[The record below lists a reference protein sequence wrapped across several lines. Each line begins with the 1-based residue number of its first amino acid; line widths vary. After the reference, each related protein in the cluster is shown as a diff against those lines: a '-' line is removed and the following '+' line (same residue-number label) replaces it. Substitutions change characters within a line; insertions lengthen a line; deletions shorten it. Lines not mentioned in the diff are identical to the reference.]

1 MSDSKIRIKN
11 IGNDSAPV
19 RLVKMTNDSKVTI
32 EPLGANEPNAFTDSP
47 EDVRFCLAPLKQ
59 SEVVVQQAQ
68 DDVLGEMILAG
79 IINTK
84 HLDAQTIL
92 IEEIVTVTETTVD
105 VLFASRLN
113 NQITGNVERKH
124 QYFLNLGNM
133 TTLGIDS
140 IANISIRA
148 SKYLAGNGELVGQH
162 NVEFPKSK
170 VFVTSTKDI
179 IYPMT
184 ISELDPNTYLD
195 LVIDLD
201 GNRTL
206 FAPRF
211 HRLNVNVTV
220 ESNSEISPVN
230 LRGFDNIF
238 LTETNNFDFGQVR
251 QANSFNIGENT
262 STKDELIIRSA
273 SALFQYKLDE
283 SIILKQSFVVEFEH
297 WLIDN
302 SSTITM
308 SIGSTNY
315 TKEEIIAGAKLV
327 NDKYYFLV
335 NVSNKD
341 LNGFVVEVIADY
353 DGPVFNDYVNT
364 HYKYTIVGTVTPK
377 PAIPLFALSSR
388 MASVEV
394 KNENT
399 YYYDGYRYLQFKVP
413 VSEPAMV
420 CIFPDISTENYSVKL
435 LSTPTTLSDITDKQA
450 LADFFHIKTDNPIL
464 QHVAGKQIA
473 FGFEKAGEAIFQIQ
487 VPSGITGKVYFTL
500 RPVGGNGNLMIY
512 DNNLMYLRGV
522 TERLPAP
529 VLDTVS
535 VGNLKRVTIE
545 PETSMEAY
553 YMFSEL
559 LMPGQAIAADAIFNS
574 NARLFFM
581 DERQTYI
588 DLLDSSV
595 VVREFPDF
603 AYWMS
608 ISSSSANGYR
618 NWKNPTTEVVS
629 KIPFSVDFTSE
640 AVFDTWISDAL
651 IAVYRTVENKLILI
665 KFIRQGGI
673 AVGIQKIATLVNN
686 LDDMGYTLDKGM
698 KVVYHTENS
707 TAYKVVEITKPYN
720 VSYEEITTFETD
732 QTLELNAIA
741 RLTDISGI
749 NAKLTSS

>member
-11 IGNDSAPV
+11 IGNDSVPI

-32 EPLGANEPNAFTDSP
+32 EPLGTNEPNAFTDSP

-68 DDVLGEMILAG
+68 DDILGEMILAG
-79 IINTK
+79 IIDTK

-92 IEEIVTVTETTVD
+92 IEEVVTATETTVD

-133 TTLGIDS
+133 TALGIDS

-162 NVEFPKSK
+162 NVELPKSK

-238 LTETNNFDFGQVR
+238 LTETNNFNFGQVR
-251 QANSFNIGENT
+251 QANNFNIGENT

-308 SIGSTNY
+308 SVGSTNY
-315 TKEEIIAGAKLV
+315 TKEEIVAGAKLV
-327 NDKYYFLV
+327 NDKYYFLI

-353 DGPVFNDYVNT
+353 DGPIFNDYVNT

-420 CIFPDISTENYSVKL
+420 CIFPDISVENYSVKL

-450 LADFFHIKTDNPIL
+450 LADFFHIKTNNPIL

-487 VPSGITGKVYFTL
+487 VPNGITGKVYFTL

-512 DNNLMYLRGV
+512 DNNLMHLRGV

-535 VGNLKRVTIE
+535 VGNLKCVTIE

-732 QTLELNAIA
+732 QTLELNAIV

>member
-11 IGNDSAPV
+11 IGNDTAPI

-32 EPLGANEPNAFTDSP
+32 EPLEANGVDAFHSTP
-47 EDVRFCLAPLKQ
+47 EDIRFCLAPLKQ
-59 SEVVVQQAQ
+59 SIVTVQQAQ
-68 DDVLGEMILAG
+68 EDILGEMILAG
-79 IINTK
+79 IVDK
-84 HLDAQTIL
+84 SHLDAETVL
-92 IEEIVTVTETTVD
+92 IEEVVTETETTVD
-105 VLFASRLN
+105 VLFASRIN
-113 NQITGNVERKH
+113 SQVTDNVQRQQH
-124 QYFLNLGNM
+124 YFLNLGNM
-133 TTLGIDS
+133 TTLGLDTV
-140 IANISIRA
+140 ANVSIRA
-148 SKYLAGNGELVGQH
+148 SKYLAGNGELVGQY
-162 NVEFPKSK
+162 NAVLPKSK

-179 IYPMT
+179 IYPML

-201 GNRTL
+201 GTRTL

-238 LTETNNFDFGQVR
+238 LAETNNFDFGQVR

-262 STKDELIIRSA
+262 STKDELILRSA
-273 SALFQYKLDE
+273 SALFQYKVDE
-283 SIILKQSFVVEFEH
+283 TIVMKQSFVIEFEH
-297 WLIDN
+297 WLID
-302 SSTITM
+302 STSEVTM
-308 SIGSTNY
+308 SIGPTSY
-315 TKEEIIAGAKLV
+315 TKQEIINGCKLV
-327 NDKYYFLV
+327 NGKYYFLV
-335 NVSNKD
+335 NLSNKD
-341 LNGFVVEVIADY
+341 LNGYVIEVFADY
-353 DGPVFNDYVNT
+353 DGSVFKDYIKT
-364 HYKYTIVGTVTPK
+364 HYKYTLVGTITPK

-420 CIFPDISTENYSVKL
+420 CIFPDISAENYSVKL

-450 LADFFHIKTDNPIL
+450 LADFFHIKTNNPIL

-512 DNNLMYLRGV
+512 DNNLMHLRGV

-545 PETSMEAY
+545 PETSMEAS

-559 LMPGQAIAADAIFNS
+559 LMPGQAIAADAIFDN

-588 DLLDSSV
+588 DLLDVSV
-595 VVREFPDF
+595 VLREFPDF

-618 NWKNPTTEVVS
+618 NYKNPTTNVVS
-629 KIPFSVDFTSE
+629 KIPFSVDFTSK

-651 IAVYRTVENKLILI
+651 IAIYRTVENKLILI
-665 KFIRQGGI
+665 KFIRQAGI

-698 KVVYHTENS
+698 KIVYRTENS

-732 QTLELNAIA
+732 QTLELNAIV

>member
-11 IGNDSAPV
+11 IGNDSAPI

-32 EPLGANEPNAFTDSP
+32 EPLGTNEPNAFTDSP

-68 DDVLGEMILAG
+68 DDILGEMILAG
-79 IINTK
+79 IIDTK

-92 IEEIVTVTETTVD
+92 IEEVVTATETTVD

-133 TTLGIDS
+133 TALGINS

-162 NVEFPKSK
+162 NVELPKSK

-238 LTETNNFDFGQVR
+238 LTETNNFNFGQVR

-308 SIGSTNY
+308 SVGSTNY
-315 TKEEIIAGAKLV
+315 TKEEIVAGAKLV
-327 NDKYYFLV
+327 NDKYYFLI

-353 DGPVFNDYVNT
+353 DGPIFNDYVNT

-420 CIFPDISTENYSVKL
+420 CIFPDISAENYSVKL

-450 LADFFHIKTDNPIL
+450 LADFFHIKTNNPIL

-512 DNNLMYLRGV
+512 DNNLMHLRGV

-574 NARLFFM
+574 NARLIFM

-732 QTLELNAIA
+732 QTLELNAIV

>member
-11 IGNDSAPV
+11 IGNDSAPI

-32 EPLGANEPNAFTDSP
+32 EPLGTNEPNAFTDSP

-68 DDVLGEMILAG
+68 DDILGEMILAG
-79 IINTK
+79 IIDTK

-92 IEEIVTVTETTVD
+92 IEEVVTATETTVD

-133 TTLGIDS
+133 TALGINS

-162 NVEFPKSK
+162 NVELPKSK

-206 FAPRF
+206 FVPRF

-238 LTETNNFDFGQVR
+238 LTETNNFNFGQVR

-308 SIGSTNY
+308 SVGSTNY
-315 TKEEIIAGAKLV
+315 TKEEIVAGAKLV
-327 NDKYYFLV
+327 NDKYYFLI

-353 DGPVFNDYVNT
+353 DGPIFNDYVNT

-420 CIFPDISTENYSVKL
+420 CIFPDISAENYSVKL

-450 LADFFHIKTDNPIL
+450 LADFFHIKTNNPIL

-512 DNNLMYLRGV
+512 DNNLMHLRGV

-574 NARLFFM
+574 NARLLFM

-732 QTLELNAIA
+732 QTLELNAIV

>member
-11 IGNDSAPV
+11 IGNDSAPI

-68 DDVLGEMILAG
+68 DDILGEMILAG
-79 IINTK
+79 IIDTK

-92 IEEIVTVTETTVD
+92 IEEIITATETTVD

-133 TTLGIDS
+133 TALGIDS
-140 IANISIRA
+140 VANISIRA

-162 NVEFPKSK
+162 NVELPKSK

-201 GNRTL
+201 GNRSL

-220 ESNSEISPVN
+220 ENNAEISPVN
-230 LRGFDNIF
+230 LRGFDGVF
-238 LTETNNFDFGQVR
+238 ATETGNYDFGQIK

-283 SIILKQSFVVEFEH
+283 SIILQQSFVVEFEH

-302 SSTITM
+302 SSTVTM

-315 TKEEIIAGAKLV
+315 TKDEIIAGAKLV
-327 NDKYYFLV
+327 NNKYYFLV

-353 DGPVFNDYVNT
+353 DGPIFKDYVST
-364 HYKYTIVGTVTPK
+364 HYKYTIVGTITPK
-377 PAIPLFALSSR
+377 PAIPLFALGSR
-388 MASVEV
+388 MARVEV

-413 VSEPAMV
+413 VTEASLV
-420 CIFPDISTENYSVKL
+420 GIFPVIPADNYTIKL
-435 LSTPTTLSDITDKQA
+435 LSTPATLTDITDKEA
-450 LADFFHIKTDNPIL
+450 LAKFFRIDINNPII
-464 QHVAGKQIA
+464 QHAAGKQQA
-473 FGFEKAGEAIFQIQ
+473 FGFEKAGEAIFQVA
-487 VPSGITGKVYFTL
+487 VPSGITGQIYFTL
-500 RPVGGNGNLMIY
+500 RPVAGNGNLMYY
-512 DNNLMYLRGV
+512 DNVLQQLRGV

-529 VLDTVS
+529 VIGSTSLSNLQRATVDA
-535 VGNLKRVTIE
+535 
-545 PETSMEAY
+545 ETTMEAY

-559 LMPGQAIAADAIFNS
+559 LLPGQAIAADGIFEGES
-574 NARLFFM
+574 KLMFM

-588 DLLDSSV
+588 DLLDNDQ
-595 VVREFPDF
+595 VVREQPEYG
-603 AYWMS
+603 YWLT
-608 ISSSSANGYR
+608 IGNRYVNGWR
-618 NWKNPTTEVVS
+618 NWKNPVTNAIS
-629 KIPFSVDFTSE
+629 KTQISIDLTNADKFDSWITS
-640 AVFDTWISDAL
+640 AL
-651 IAVYRTVENKLILI
+651 LAIYRTLDNKLKI
-665 KFIRQGGI
+665 IRFEQQSNM
-673 AVGIQKIATLVNN
+673 AVGVNKVVTIVN
-686 LDDMGYTLDKGM
+686 DLAELGYTPDKGIR
-698 KVVYHTENS
+698 VVYKAQAS
-707 TAYKVVEITKPYN
+707 TAYRVVEITKPYN
-720 VSYEEITTFETD
+720 ITYEELTTFETD
-732 QTLELNAIA
+732 QTLEMNAIL
-741 RLTDISGI
+741 RLTDISGFDT
-749 NAKLTSS
+749 KQS

>member
-11 IGNDSAPV
+11 IGNDSAPI

-68 DDVLGEMILAG
+68 DDILGEMILAG
-79 IINTK
+79 IIDTK

-92 IEEIVTVTETTVD
+92 IEEVVTATETTVD

-133 TTLGIDS
+133 TALGIDS
-140 IANISIRA
+140 VANISIRA

-162 NVEFPKSK
+162 NVELPKSK

-201 GNRTL
+201 GNRSL

-220 ESNSEISPVN
+220 ENNAEISPVN
-230 LRGFDNIF
+230 LRGFDGVF
-238 LTETNNFDFGQVR
+238 ATETGNYDFGQIK

-283 SIILKQSFVVEFEH
+283 SIILQQSFVVEFEH

-302 SSTITM
+302 SSTVTM

-315 TKEEIIAGAKLV
+315 TKDEIIAGAKLV
-327 NDKYYFLV
+327 NNKYYFLV

-353 DGPVFNDYVNT
+353 DGPIFKDYVST
-364 HYKYTIVGTVTPK
+364 HYKYTIVGTITPK
-377 PAIPLFALSSR
+377 PAIPLFALGSR
-388 MASVEV
+388 MARVEV

-413 VSEPAMV
+413 VTEASLV
-420 CIFPDISTENYSVKL
+420 GIFPVIPADNYTIKL
-435 LSTPTTLSDITDKQA
+435 LSTPATLTDITDKEA
-450 LADFFHIKTDNPIL
+450 LAKFFRIDINNPII
-464 QHVAGKQIA
+464 QHAAGKQQA
-473 FGFEKAGEAIFQIQ
+473 FGFEKAGEAIFQVA
-487 VPSGITGKVYFTL
+487 VPSGITGQIYFTL
-500 RPVGGNGNLMIY
+500 RPVAGNGNLMYY
-512 DNNLMYLRGV
+512 DNVLQQLRGV

-529 VLDTVS
+529 VIGSTSLSNLQRATVDA
-535 VGNLKRVTIE
+535 
-545 PETSMEAY
+545 ETTMEAY

-559 LMPGQAIAADAIFNS
+559 LLPGQAIAADGIFEGES
-574 NARLFFM
+574 KLMFM

-588 DLLDSSV
+588 DLLDNDQ
-595 VVREFPDF
+595 VVREQPEYG
-603 AYWMS
+603 YWLT
-608 ISSSSANGYR
+608 IGNRYVNGWR
-618 NWKNPTTEVVS
+618 NWKNPVTNAIS
-629 KIPFSVDFTSE
+629 KTQISIDLTNADKFDSWITS
-640 AVFDTWISDAL
+640 AL
-651 IAVYRTVENKLILI
+651 LAIYRTLDNKLKI
-665 KFIRQGGI
+665 IRFEQQSNM
-673 AVGIQKIATLVNN
+673 AVGVNKVVTIVN
-686 LDDMGYTLDKGM
+686 DLAELGYTPDKGIR
-698 KVVYHTENS
+698 VVYKAQAS
-707 TAYKVVEITKPYN
+707 TAYRVVEITKPYN
-720 VSYEEITTFETD
+720 ITYEELTTFETD
-732 QTLELNAIA
+732 QTLEMNAIL
-741 RLTDISGI
+741 RLTDISGFDT
-749 NAKLTSS
+749 KQS

>member
-11 IGNDSAPV
+11 IGNDSAPI

-32 EPLGANEPNAFTDSP
+32 EPLGTNEPNAFTDSP

-59 SEVVVQQAQ
+59 SKVVVQQAQ
-68 DDVLGEMILAG
+68 DDILGEMILAG
-79 IINTK
+79 IIDTK

-92 IEEIVTVTETTVD
+92 IEEVVTATETTVD

-133 TTLGIDS
+133 TALGINS

-162 NVEFPKSK
+162 NVELPKSK

-238 LTETNNFDFGQVR
+238 LTETNNFNFGQVR
-251 QANSFNIGENT
+251 QANNFNIGENT

-308 SIGSTNY
+308 SVGSTNY
-315 TKEEIIAGAKLV
+315 TKEEIVAGAKLV
-327 NDKYYFLV
+327 NDKYYFLI

-353 DGPVFNDYVNT
+353 DGPIFNDYVNT

-420 CIFPDISTENYSVKL
+420 CIFPDISAENYSVKL

-450 LADFFHIKTDNPIL
+450 LADFFHIKTNNPIL

-512 DNNLMYLRGV
+512 DNNLMHLRGV

-574 NARLFFM
+574 NARLIFM

-640 AVFDTWISDAL
+640 TVFDTWISDAL

-732 QTLELNAIA
+732 QTLELNAIV

>member
-11 IGNDSAPV
+11 IGNDTVPI

-32 EPLGANEPNAFTDSP
+32 EPLEANGVDAFHSTP
-47 EDVRFCLAPLKQ
+47 EDIRFCLAPLKQ
-59 SEVVVQQAQ
+59 STVIVQQAQ
-68 DDVLGEMILAG
+68 EDILGEMILAG
-79 IINTK
+79 IVDK
-84 HLDAQTIL
+84 SHLDAETVL
-92 IEEIVTVTETTVD
+92 IEEVVTETETTVD
-105 VLFASRLN
+105 VLFASRIN
-113 NQITGNVERKH
+113 SQVTGNVQRQQH
-124 QYFLNLGNM
+124 YFLNLGNM
-133 TTLGIDS
+133 TTLGLDTV
-140 IANISIRA
+140 ANVSIRA
-148 SKYLAGNGELVGQH
+148 SKYLAGNGELVGQY
-162 NVEFPKSK
+162 NAVLPKSK

-179 IYPMT
+179 IYPML

-201 GNRTL
+201 GTRTL
-206 FAPRF
+206 FTPRF
-211 HRLNVNVTV
+211 HRINVNVTV

-238 LTETNNFDFGQVR
+238 LAETNNFDFGQVR

-308 SIGSTNY
+308 SVGSTNY
-315 TKEEIIAGAKLV
+315 TKEEIVAGAKLV
-327 NDKYYFLV
+327 NDKYYFLI

-353 DGPVFNDYVNT
+353 DGPIFNDYVNT

-420 CIFPDISTENYSVKL
+420 CIFPDISAENYSVKL

-450 LADFFHIKTDNPIL
+450 LADFFHIKTNNPIL

-512 DNNLMYLRGV
+512 DNNLMHLRGV

-595 VVREFPDF
+595 VVRGFPDF

-673 AVGIQKIATLVNN
+673 AVGIQKIVTLVNN

-732 QTLELNAIA
+732 QTLELNAIV